1 MTKVHNPDLEINKF
15 LGFTVNLRIE
25 QQTTTLA
32 AINSFRFS
40 PCKYILQILQ
50 KV

>member
-1 MTKVHNPDLEINKF
+1 MTKVHNPDLEINNF

-32 AINSFRFS
+32 DINPFRFS
-40 PCKYILQILQ
+40 TCKYILQILQ
-50 KV
+50 